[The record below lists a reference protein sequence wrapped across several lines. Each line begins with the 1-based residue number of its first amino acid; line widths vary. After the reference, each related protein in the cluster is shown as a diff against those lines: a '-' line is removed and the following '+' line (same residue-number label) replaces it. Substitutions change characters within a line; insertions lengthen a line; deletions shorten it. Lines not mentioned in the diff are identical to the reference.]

1 MLGRTVSLRQE
12 QEMQRKNQILTGALL
27 ATVILGCV
35 KEPPD
40 KPLPMTAMER
50 AALDEQALQKKPE
63 VRTDQMQSLPGPMP
77 SEPLP
82 AMTGP
87 RPRGMDSD
95 LVEKKSVES
104 ERSTPMPE
112 EPQPP
117 EKN

>member
-1 MLGRTVSLRQE
+1 
-12 QEMQRKNQILTGALL
+12 MQRKNQILTGALL

-35 KEPPD
+35 KEPAD

-63 VRTDQMQSLPGPMP
+63 VRTGQTQSLPGPMP

-87 RPRGMDSD
+87 RPRGMESD
-95 LVEKKSVES
+95 LVEKKSLES
-104 ERSTPMPE
+104 ERSTPVPE
-112 EPQPP
+112 EPGPP
-117 EKN
+117 REN